1 MEDIKSKVGV
11 GDLIYVG
18 VHIRRSDLVQLRIQS
33 QNKVLNAKFY
43 MAAMQMWRKKLSKKA
58 VFLVVSDSME
68 WCRSHITGDDVFHV
82 GGQSPEVDLCLLANC
97 NKTVVDYG
105 TYSAWAA
112 ALAGGEAIIPD
123 LSKDKPWP
131 IKKIVL

>member
-1 MEDIKSKVGV
+1 
-11 GDLIYVG
+11 
-18 VHIRRSDLVQLRIQS
+18 
-33 QNKVLNAKFY
+33 
-43 MAAMQMWRKKLSKKA
+43 MAS
-58 VFLVVSDSME
+58 
-68 WCRSHITGDDVFHV
+68 
-82 GGQSPEVDLCLLANC
+82 C

-131 IKKIVL
+131 IKKIVLSQKNRLLPYHMKNR